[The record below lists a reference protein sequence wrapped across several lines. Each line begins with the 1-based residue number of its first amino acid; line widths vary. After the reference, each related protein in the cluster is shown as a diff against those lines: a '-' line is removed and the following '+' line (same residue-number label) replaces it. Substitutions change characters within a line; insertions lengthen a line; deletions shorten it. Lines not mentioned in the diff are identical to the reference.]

1 MVKTHP
7 NEYVVVLQLTV
18 ENFKSTLEKSS
29 VVTQA
34 AVDQFYDKWK
44 RSQLD
49 IKEETDVSAMY
60 RMRAIR
66 NWEGMAMR
74 VKKVYHQVRSVAR
87 VLSARVQCLVTLQT
101 RQARC
106 LTRLQKVT
114 AGQVDPHI
122 A

>member
-74 VKKVYHQVRSVAR
+74 VKKV
-87 VLSARVQCLVTLQT
+87 
-101 RQARC
+101 
-106 LTRLQKVT
+106 
-114 AGQVDPHI
+114 
-122 A
+122 